1 METKA
6 KKDIYDEEGRLL
18 LSKGQRITDK
28 VIAKLKKFGLSEPE
42 EITDVNEE
50 QHPVLDPIAQA
61 FQERKGIRNQHV
73 LERPHQVLSTIIF
86 ESKSEPWWIHVNA
99 LSNYVE
105 WLYTH
110 SIDVAMISLIM
121 AWSWDTTK
129 KSCLISD

>member
-73 LERPHQVLSTIIF
+73 LERPQQVLWCF
-86 ESKSEPWWIHVNA
+86 FFVCLCVGWWFVVFG
-99 LSNYVE
+99 LCFFVF
-105 WLYTH
+105 WFFC
-110 SIDVAMISLIM
+110 V
-121 AWSWDTTK
+121 WFVVVF
-129 KSCLISD
+129 